1 MGRLGGYD
9 VILHAIPQIE
19 IHLELLR
26 LCFTIALG
34 ILFNLE
40 LVDETWLSGLMRLAE
55 KMLNHGQQILFGGS
69 SSKDPRNPKAMAS
82 KSQDFFLVG
91 PYVQSLFVIMYG

>member
-9 VILHAIPQIE
+9 VFLHAIPQIE

-55 KMLNHGQQILFGGS
+55 KMFNHGQQFC
-69 SSKDPRNPKAMAS
+69 
-82 KSQDFFLVG
+82 LVG
-91 PYVQSLFVIMYG
+91 HHLKTQSDGFKESRFLSSGTVFAISVCDYVWLG

>member
-1 MGRLGGYD
+1 LGRLGGYD

-55 KMLNHGQQILFGGS
+55 KMLNHGQQFC
-69 SSKDPRNPKAMAS
+69 
-82 KSQDFFLVG
+82 LVG
-91 PYVQSLFVIMYG
+91 HHLKTQGIPKRWFQRVKISF